1 MTSDDARIEQSALDP
16 VVEMAM
22 ADVTRFVYRKRN
34 LTGPQWMR
42 FRKVD
47 LKDSSSR
54 AAVIHALIHL
64 KHHNYL
70 YDPQGLSDWAS
81 SHGWNAEDST
91 ELISYAVGVLGGQ
104 RYHTAPDPFG
114 RRVIDRWRAAAGV
127 GE

>member
-1 MTSDDARIEQSALDP
+1 MSSNAKIEQPALNP
-16 VVEMAM
+16 VVEKAM
-22 ADVTRFVYRKRN
+22 VDVTRFVYRKRN

-54 AAVIHALIHL
+54 AAVIHALMHL
-64 KHHNYL
+64 KYHNYL
-70 YDPQGLSDWAS
+70 YNPQGLGDWTS
-81 SHGWNAEDST
+81 SHGWKAEDVA

-114 RRVIDRWRAAAGV
+114 FQAIDRWRAGAAV
-127 GE
+127 EE